1 MKTDTLDIRY
11 DSYHEQYSVGYERSD
26 LERVRH
32 KPRPSEIGFYHFHRK
47 IGPEKAFV
55 ELKQCLIDSAN
66 KKILQLQE
74 YVNEINALE
83 LPDWIKNKH

>member
-11 DSYHEQYSVGYERSD
+11 SHVSSKYDVCYERSN
-26 LERVRH
+26 LERVNH
-32 KPRPSEIGFYHFHRK
+32 TPRPSEIGFYHFHRK

-66 KKILQLQE
+66 KKILQMQE

-83 LPDWIKNKH
+83 LPDWIKNKK